1 MIGAIIGDISGSRF
15 EFDRSP
21 KTVEG
26 YEIFDEECCFTD
38 DTVMTV
44 GVAEGLMDAGKDAD
58 ADTIKK
64 CVIRSMRR
72 YGQRYPGAGYGG
84 RFFLWVLGPEAGAKL
99 YNSFGNGSAMRV
111 SSAGWLYDSP
121 ERIRE
126 AARATAE
133 VSHNHPEGMKGAE
146 SVAAAIYMARTGS
159 SKEEIKEYVEREF
172 GYDLGRTC
180 DEIRPTYHHVES
192 CQETVPQA
200 FAAFLEGDS
209 FEGVVRL
216 AISLGGDCDT
226 LTDIAA
232 AMAEAYYGVPEELKE
247 KALTYLPEDLKAV
260 LFRFEQYKKSN
271 PHTTI
276 TKDAGPED

>member
-1 MIGAIIGDISGSRF
+1 MLGAMIGDIAGSRF

-21 KTVEG
+21 KTVDG
-26 YEIFDEECCFTD
+26 YEIFGEGCYFTD
-38 DTVMTV
+38 DTVMTA

-58 ADTIKK
+58 AETIRK
-64 CVIRSMRR
+64 CVVRSMRK

-84 RFFLWVLGPEAGAKL
+84 RFFSWVLGPEEEAKP
-99 YNSFGNGSAMRV
+99 YNSFGNGSAMRA
-111 SSAGWLYDSP
+111 SAAGWLYDSL
-121 ERIRE
+121 ERTRE

-133 VSHNHPEGMKGAE
+133 VSHNHPEGIKGAE

-159 SKEEIKEYVEREF
+159 TKEEIRTYVEQEF
-172 GYDLGRTC
+172 GYDLSRTC
-180 DEIRPTYHHVES
+180 DEIRPSYNHVES

-232 AMAEAYYGVPEELKE
+232 AMAEAFFGVDPAMEE
-247 KALTYLPEDLKAV
+247 KALTYLAEDLKKV
-260 LFRFEQYKKSN
+260 YERFQKEKK
-271 PHTTI
+271 PVR
-276 TKDAGPED
+276 K